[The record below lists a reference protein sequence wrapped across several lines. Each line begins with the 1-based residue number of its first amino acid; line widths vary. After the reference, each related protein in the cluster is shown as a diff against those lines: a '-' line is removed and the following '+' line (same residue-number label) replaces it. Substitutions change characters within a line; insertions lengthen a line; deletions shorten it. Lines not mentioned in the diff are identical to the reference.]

1 MTWALRTDNRLAI
14 LSSSSFV
21 VFPIVLWDS
30 NLLISFLFFLHACWF
45 FFSLQFVS
53 ICLILIFNNKLA
65 WIIDLNI
72 FLVYITNKGLFRPF
86 PVKARNPVWW
96 WKISI
101 WAQRDWPLCLRCV
114 IARVHLH
121 KLLESIRGAF
131 YPSPRFPGDTK
142 IHTLVSEI

>member
-14 LSSSSFV
+14 LRSSSF
-21 VFPIVLWDS
+21 FLSYCTMKFKFADIILVLFACMLT
-30 NLLISFLFFLHACWF
+30 LLLV
-45 FFSLQFVS
+45 QFVS

-72 FLVYITNKGLFRPF
+72 FLVYITNKGLFRPL
-86 PVKARNPVWW
+86 PVKGRNPVWW

-101 WAQRDWPLCLRCV
+101 RAQRDWPLRLRCV